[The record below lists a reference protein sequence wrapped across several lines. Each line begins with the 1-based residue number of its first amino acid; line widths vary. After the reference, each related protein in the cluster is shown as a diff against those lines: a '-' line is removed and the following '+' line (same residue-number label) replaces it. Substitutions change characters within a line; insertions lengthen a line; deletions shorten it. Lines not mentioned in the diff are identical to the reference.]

1 MIDLFNQTSLLA
13 LIILPL
19 LGVVLLML
27 IPSGYKDVIRYS
39 ALAIS
44 TIVSLIALFVY
55 LCKGFSRPGR
65 YNALLYSLVSF

>member
-55 LCKGFSRPGR
+55 LSFDHSIQG
-65 YNALLYSLVSF
+65 YQLLYTYSW